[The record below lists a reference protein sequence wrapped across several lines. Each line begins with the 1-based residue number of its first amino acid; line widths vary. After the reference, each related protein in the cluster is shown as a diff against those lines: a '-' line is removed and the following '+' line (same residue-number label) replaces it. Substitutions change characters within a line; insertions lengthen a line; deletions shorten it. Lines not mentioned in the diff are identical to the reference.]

1 MKNLAPS
8 HSRPSC
14 SVSVSSWHSLLHESI
29 LRLQPF
35 STSALWPAMQDTS
48 EGTSYHWSAPGH
60 KRSPWNSSW
69 DRAGDKPLS
78 GRRADT
84 TPSPRAAPA
93 PPAVLALRPST
104 SAGRGPIPLQEDP
117 SHSKDAPTEDPTS
130 GWVQREVKSRGPKEE
145 TEPETE
151 LSERNLVKKR
161 RRGLKVSLLEGSRW
175 PGSCASPAVALSQT
189 DHRALTP

>member
-14 SVSVSSWHSLLHESI
+14 SVSVSSRHSLLRESI
-29 LRLQPF
+29 LRLQSF
-35 STSALWPAMQDTS
+35 STSALWPTTKDAS
-48 EGTSYHWSAPGH
+48 EGTSYHLPAPGH

-69 DRAGDKPLS
+69 DRAGDEPLC
-78 GRRADT
+78 GKRADA

-93 PPAVLALRPST
+93 PPAVLAQRPST
-104 SAGRGPIPLQEDP
+104 SAGHGPIPLQENP

-130 GWVQREVKSRGPKEE
+130 GWVQTEVKSRGPKGE

-151 LSERNLVKKR
+151 LSKRNPVEKR

-175 PGSCASPAVALSQT
+175 TGSWPAHLWLC
-189 DHRALTP
+189 HRPITGP